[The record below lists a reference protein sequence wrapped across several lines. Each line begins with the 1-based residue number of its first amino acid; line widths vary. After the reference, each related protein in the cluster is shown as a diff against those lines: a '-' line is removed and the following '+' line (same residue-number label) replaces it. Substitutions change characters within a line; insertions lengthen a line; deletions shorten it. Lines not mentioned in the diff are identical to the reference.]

1 VRRPIL
7 IDLILHPDDRI
18 ERGYYVLKKD
28 RDLLIIETD
37 VPQVKGQ
44 KAFLWAKASPLYDSR
59 GNIVGAI
66 ESIRDITDRKLVEE
80 SVRKRGKEL
89 KIKTHID

>member
-59 GNIVGAI
+59 GNIVVLMYSKNLRTAVRLRAFRI
-66 ESIRDITDRKLVEE
+66 MTSFAKFLV
-80 SVRKRGKEL
+80 
-89 KIKTHID
+89 